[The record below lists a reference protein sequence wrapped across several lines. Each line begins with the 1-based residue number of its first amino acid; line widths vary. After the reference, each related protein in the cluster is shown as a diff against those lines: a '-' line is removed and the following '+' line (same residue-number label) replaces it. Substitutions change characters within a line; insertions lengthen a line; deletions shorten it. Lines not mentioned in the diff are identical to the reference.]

1 MTCGELRP
9 ALLDCALGLAAAPP
23 LAAHLAACAE
33 CRAELELLRQRA
45 AAIDAELARG
55 AAPPPALEERILER
69 LAHRRRWPALAAAAA
84 LAAALLLF
92 AILTRPAP
100 EPRLTLSSWQSPTR
114 SLLTPPL
121 KAAAATPRLGETL
134 FPISPKSKI

>member
-1 MTCGELRP
+1 MTCREWRP
-9 ALLDCALGLAAAPP
+9 ALLDSALGLTAAPP
-23 LAAHLAACAE
+23 LAGHLEACAE
-33 CRAELELLRQRA
+33 CRAELKRLRDRA
-45 AAIDAELARG
+45 AAIDAVVARA
-55 AAPPPALEERILER
+55 AAPPPGLEDRILER
-69 LAHRRRWPALAAAAA
+69 LAHRRRWPALAAAGA

-100 EPRLTLSSWQSPTR
+100 EPPLTLSSWQSPTR

-121 KAAAATPRLGETL
+121 RVAVGPPRLGETL